1 MREFVSL
8 YLLLRSG
15 GNTMW
20 FSPQHA
26 WHLYRN
32 TR

>member
-1 MREFVSL
+1 MKDFCSL

-15 GNTMW
+15 GNTVA
-20 FSPQHA
+20 FSLRHA

-32 TR
+32 AR

>member
-20 FSPQHA
+20 FSLQHA